1 VQATVPAG
9 WRNLPSAPQRVS
21 FRLGES
27 TMDVEYRL
35 TRDSPCSNMP
45 GEPTLVSAT
54 EDDVVLDVAGVRHR
68 FAVAGYHTDDGRLVA
83 VDSPLGPVSLATVPR
98 FPDPD
103 DSLADGATV
112 APMPGTVVR
121 VAVQQGD
128 RVDAG
133 AELLVLEAM
142 KMEHRI
148 TAANSGVVTELPVRS
163 GQQVDAGTVL
173 AVVAD
178 VEPDRER
185 SA

>member
-1 VQATVPAG
+1 
-9 WRNLPSAPQRVS
+9 
-21 FRLGES
+21 
-27 TMDVEYRL
+27 
-35 TRDSPCSNMP
+35 
-45 GEPTLVSAT
+45 
-54 EDDVVLDVAGVRHR
+54 
-68 FAVAGYHTDDGRLVA
+68 
-83 VDSPLGPVSLATVPR
+83 
-98 FPDPD
+98 
-103 DSLADGATV
+103 
-112 APMPGTVVR
+112 MPGTVVR

-148 TAANSGVVTELPVRS
+148 IAANSGVVTELPVRS